1 MEHLVTDLEQYS
13 RKQNVIVT
21 GLNMHSYAQPPA
33 PDLRERPLLTEMT
46 SECPP
51 LTEMTSVSRQLRNL
65 PKFTK
70 EKLNISLAEIEITAI
85 HDLRK
90 CRDGTMPL
98 IAQFLPTNKTTELM
112 CKRKVLNGTNVYLN
126 IHSTQNNNEIFAE
139 AQERTLDLRHMN
151 DELQHLWEED

>member
-1 MEHLVTDLEQYS
+1 MAITPLLTEWHISRSYRIDLSEKGVTWT
-13 RKQNVIVT
+13 RVIIVWFEDER
-21 GLNMHSYAQPPA
+21 PPA

-65 PKFTK
+65 PK
-70 EKLNISLAEIEITAI
+70 
-85 HDLRK
+85 
-90 CRDGTMPL
+90 
-98 IAQFLPTNKTTELM
+98 FLPTNKTTELM